1 MGSNLKI
8 NNRYIRTCRQ
18 YLRNQT
24 VTAKNEMKN
33 SVNFYRNNAK
43 YSWQQGTR
51 LAQIKKYDKFQT
63 TVLKL
68 YVSVIK
74 TKIRASDLPAIL
86 GALGAV
92 SPFPGG
98 TIAGFISGKLLYNLI
113 KKFK

>member
-68 YVSVIK
+68 YVSAIK
-74 TKIRASDLPAIL
+74 TKIRASDLPAINTGWQFTRL
-86 GALGAV
+86 PDAL
-92 SPFPGG
+92 
-98 TIAGFISGKLLYNLI
+98 
-113 KKFK
+113 KKSDGSYLF